1 MKIIEFYTRF
11 VKSLGCV
18 TKGDEND
25 LLYYPDGE
33 PVMFSYLKKERQL
46 ALPTNRLIQAGLE
59 VDGKE
64 VHAFHPLCES
74 MLTGE
79 SGTIRF
85 MKTAIRQRLWQTAT
99 DLVTHIIKQGAENK
113 PVKRST
119 YKKFLAKLCD
129 GIKEPKFDDRLVE
142 SWAAVLEYLNDP
154 EKMTNAERLRLV
166 ITAHSHIGTEK
177 YARVARFLSFASQEG
192 EDDTAN
198 YLGVRCR
205 RKQDK
210 VIIHRLLSTVFGWYP
225 EEVGSNDNRA
235 NFASLARGWANYVS
249 QYNTVAGAL
258 HDIYGDVEVL
268 EDNWILEMENL
279 DNFDKVIQ
287 TLPYNTGPNKDGD
300 NTSAEYSVKTKDVLD
315 LVAPTRATTID
326 AAPEGGL
333 EDPLA
338 LFASRRPKTL
348 GGLMGSAIDP
358 KDLTPA
364 QQAEWEANRRISNKG
379 TIRDTSLAAALN
391 QRLPETTPSLLGGNN
406 LSNMT
411 LSSLLGGGGLG
422 GGLGNSLG
430 QNQLGQRQLG
440 SGGFSNNSL
449 GGGFN
454 W

>member
-11 VKSLGCV
+11 VKSLGC
-18 TKGDEND
+18 TPKTDD
-25 LLYYPDGE
+25 DRLYYPDGA
-33 PVMFSYLKKERQL
+33 PVTFTYLKKERHM
-46 ALPTNRLIQAGLE
+46 ALPTNRLIQLGLE
-59 VDGKE
+59 VDGNE
-64 VHAFHPLCES
+64 VHTFHPLCES

-85 MKTAIRQRLWQTAT
+85 LKAAIRMRLWQTAT

-119 YKKFLAKLCD
+119 YKKFLAKVCD

-142 SWAAVLEYLNDP
+142 SWVAVLEYLNDP
-154 EKMTNAERLRLV
+154 EKMTISDRLRLV
-166 ITAHSHIGTEK
+166 ITPHSHIGTEK
-177 YARVARFLSFASQEG
+177 FARVARFLSFASQEG

-210 VIIHRLLSTVFGWYP
+210 LIIHRLLTTVFGWYP

-235 NFASLARGWANYVS
+235 NFAALARGWAHYVS
-249 QYNTVAGAL
+249 NYNTVAGAL

-268 EDNWILEMENL
+268 EDGWILEMENL
-279 DNFDKVIQ
+279 DNFDKVVQ

-300 NTSAEYSVKTKDVLD
+300 NTSSEFSVKTKDVLD
-315 LVAPTRATTID
+315 LVAPAKATVID
-326 AAPEGGL
+326 ATPAGGL

-338 LFASRRPKTL
+338 LFAQRKPKAL
-348 GGLMGSAIDP
+348 GGLLGSSIDP

-364 QQAEWEANRRISNKG
+364 QQAEWEANRRISQKG
-379 TIRDTSLAAALN
+379 SIRDTSLAAALN
-391 QRLPETTPSLLGGNN
+391 QRLPEAAPTLLGGGN
-406 LSNMT
+406 LGAMS
-411 LSSLLGGGGLG
+411 LSSLLGGQQSLG
-422 GGLGNSLG
+422 GGLGQQG
-430 QNQLGQRQLG
+430 LGQRSLG
-440 SGGFSNNSL
+440 SGNGTL
-449 GGGFN
+449 GGGGGFT

>member
-1 MKIIEFYTRF
+1 MMKIIEFYTRF
-11 VKSLGCV
+11 VKSLGCSPKV
-18 TKGDEND
+18 DD
-25 LLYYPDGE
+25 DRLYYPDGA
-33 PVMFSYLKKERQL
+33 PVMFTYLKKERHL
-46 ALPTNRLIQAGLE
+46 TLPTNRIIQLGLE
-59 VDGKE
+59 VDGHE
-64 VHAFHPLCES
+64 VHTFHPLCES

-85 MKTAIRQRLWQTAT
+85 LKAAIRMRLWQTAT

-154 EKMTNAERLRLV
+154 EKMAMADRLRLV

-177 YARVARFLSFASQEG
+177 FARVARYLSFASQEG

-235 NFASLARGWANYVS
+235 NFAALARGWANYVS
-249 QYNTVAGAL
+249 HYNAVAGAL

-268 EDNWILEMENL
+268 EDGWILEMENL
-279 DNFDKVIQ
+279 DNFDKVVQ

-315 LVAPTRATTID
+315 LVAPNRATTID

-338 LFASRRPKTL
+338 LFAARRPKAL
-348 GGLMGSAIDP
+348 SGMMGSAIDP

-364 QQAEWEANRRISNKG
+364 QQAEWESSRRISQKG
-379 TIRDTSLAAALN
+379 TIRDTSLASALN
-391 QRLPETTPSLLGGNN
+391 QRLPEVTPSLTGGNLGG
-406 LSNMT
+406 MT
-411 LSSLLGGGGLG
+411 LSSLMGGQSSLG
-422 GGLGNSLG
+422 GGLG
-430 QNQLGQRQLG
+430 QQQLGQRSLG
-440 SGGFSNNSL
+440 AGNAPL
-449 GGGFN
+449 GGGFT